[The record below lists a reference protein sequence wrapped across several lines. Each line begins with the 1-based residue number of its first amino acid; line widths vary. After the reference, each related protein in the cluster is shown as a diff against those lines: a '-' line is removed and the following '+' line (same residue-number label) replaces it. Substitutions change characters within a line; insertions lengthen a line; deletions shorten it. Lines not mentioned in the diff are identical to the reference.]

1 MFNRKYK
8 KGMADAAK
16 AYQSFGQKQEDA
28 IRHVLEEIRAGQKT
42 VAQGLKDLNGEID
55 GLYEYLNG
63 REKASLYGLST
74 PLDIKELGEEE
85 RRFLVAALYQLAAD
99 KAPNEEQQSYLR
111 AVQRYLEIKNPQLSG
126 DILERVENIEDLQAQ
141 KAILQTVLEYL
152 CLQGGD
158 SYDETELQQEFLDA
172 FSVSK
177 RQYQEIC
184 GHVELLYRATGAK
197 GLAEKYGFVPEDE
210 AGNEP
215 LDTPIGGFAKVGLP
229 DKPDPE
235 ETQEEKP
242 EKAHRHMTKEEAK
255 EFIRTYG
262 RVGKYGVVAVHM
274 YRYSCATFL
283 VSFDDQDNIENF
295 YDGYRPDNLDW
306 KFSEFLQEELDA
318 IKDPDTKKWI
328 YFRSDS
334 MSDARDRYL
343 YHKDWT
349 YRTHFGP
356 LDYQP
361 LIEARHWRDPE
372 YPIATKK

>member
-1 MFNRKYK
+1 MIIKIKDSKVIDTLWRAEPFINLWLSKNGK
-8 KGMADAAK
+8 DMSHIFSEMKLKMGEHGEVMINLD
-16 AYQSFGQKQEDA
+16 DTA
-28 IRHVLEEIRAGQKT
+28 ILNLVKCGVLDKSTKPDQGAPEEPQ
-42 VAQGLKDLNGEID
+42 
-55 GLYEYLNG
+55 
-63 REKASLYGLST
+63 
-74 PLDIKELGEEE
+74 EEE
-85 RRFLVAALYQLAAD
+85 F
-99 KAPNEEQQSYLR
+99 E
-111 AVQRYLEIKNPQLSG
+111 
-126 DILERVENIEDLQAQ
+126 
-141 KAILQTVLEYL
+141 
-152 CLQGGD
+152 
-158 SYDETELQQEFLDA
+158 
-172 FSVSK
+172 
-177 RQYQEIC
+177 
-184 GHVELLYRATGAK
+184 
-197 GLAEKYGFVPEDE
+197 
-210 AGNEP
+210 
-215 LDTPIGGFAKVGLP
+215 
-229 DKPDPE
+229 
-235 ETQEEKP
+235 EEKP
-242 EKAHRHMTKEEAK
+242 EKAHRHMTKEEAR

-306 KFSEFLQEELDA
+306 KFSEFSQEELDA
-318 IKDPDTKKWI
+318 VKDPDTKKWI